1 MSYMTFAVGTLDA
14 DKIVSSTPLVK
25 SKFSALGATRV
36 ANSVVLTGEGAGS
49 TIVTCS
55 WDSMDISIAARA
67 AFYQDAECQAM
78 FAAGN
83 WNPTNYGVA
92 QLLAER
98 GNGEGAYSVAVAA
111 VSEVHAADMSEVLSD
126 IIWPVASKHGVNGY
140 RSLRMIAAGEQT
152 GGYLNIFYTDSV
164 DAYLASSAEMATN
177 SDFLGFNANNG
188 ARIVGRQ
195 INRTVS

>member
-1 MSYMTFAVGTLDA
+1 
-14 DKIVSSTPLVK
+14 
-25 SKFSALGATRV
+25 
-36 ANSVVLTGEGAGS
+36 
-49 TIVTCS
+49 
-55 WDSMDISIAARA
+55 
-67 AFYQDAECQAM
+67 
-78 FAAGN
+78 
-83 WNPTNYGVA
+83 
-92 QLLAER
+92 
-98 GNGEGAYSVAVAA
+98 
-111 VSEVHAADMSEVLSD
+111 
-126 IIWPVASKHGVNGY
+126 